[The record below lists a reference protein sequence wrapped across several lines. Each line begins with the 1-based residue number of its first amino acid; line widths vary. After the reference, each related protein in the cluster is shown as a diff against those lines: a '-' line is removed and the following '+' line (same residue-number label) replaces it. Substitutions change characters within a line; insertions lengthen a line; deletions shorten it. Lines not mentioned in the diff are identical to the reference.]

1 MKVTFILIVL
11 AALLGFGLV
20 AAAKADSAPAPA
32 ASVQASAP
40 AAVND
45 DDDPIP
51 PILVWWRG
59 CRYND
64 VRYTNGTV
72 TCYKPDGTGI
82 AWTKAV
88 DSSGWIRIRSFPYSG
103 GTMTGVAN
111 LIPGVP

>member
-1 MKVTFILIVL
+1 MKVTIFMIVL

-40 AAVND
+40 VAVT

-64 VRYTNGTV
+64 VRFINGDV
-72 TCYKPDGTGI
+72 VCYMPDGI
-82 AWTKAV
+82 SVAWTKAV
-88 DSSGWIRIRSFPYSG
+88 DSSGWVRIRSFPYSG

-111 LIPGVP
+111 FIPGVP

>member
-1 MKVTFILIVL
+1 MKVTIFMIVL

-32 ASVQASAP
+32 ASVQASSP
-40 AAVND
+40 VSVT

-72 TCYKPDGTGI
+72 TCYMPDGI
-82 AWTKAV
+82 SVAWTKAV
-88 DSSGWIRIRSFPYSG
+88 DSSGWVRIRSFPYSG

-111 LIPGVP
+111 FIPGVP

>member
-20 AAAKADSAPAPA
+20 AAAKASSAPAPA
-32 ASVQASAP
+32 ASVQASSP
-40 AAVND
+40 VAVT

-59 CRYND
+59 CRNND

-88 DSSGWIRIRSFPYSG
+88 DSSGWIRIRSFPYNG

-111 LIPGVP
+111 FIPGVP

>member
-1 MKVTFILIVL
+1 MKVTIFMIVL

-32 ASVQASAP
+32 ASVQAAAP
-40 AAVND
+40 VSVT

-59 CRYND
+59 CRNND

-82 AWTKAV
+82 AWTKTV
-88 DSSGWIRIRSFPYSG
+88 DSSGWVRIRSFPYNG

-111 LIPGVP
+111 FIPGVP

>member
-1 MKVTFILIVL
+1 MKVTIFMIVL

-20 AAAKADSAPAPA
+20 AAAKASSAPAPA
-32 ASVQASAP
+32 ASVQASSP
-40 AAVND
+40 VAVT

-59 CRYND
+59 CRNND

-88 DSSGWIRIRSFPYSG
+88 DSSGWIRIRSFPYNG

-111 LIPGVP
+111 FIPGVP